1 MENSNTSG
9 QVQQADPNRNNSQ
22 IVILER
28 GTLVAQPRD
37 VTTYKPILRL
47 SSRQLMLLGLLG
59 TGAIAIAASVNHWLD
74 IRSYEETDNAYVA
87 SDTYPINT
95 RIMGQVTTVV
105 ATENQVVKKGTVLV
119 KVEPK
124 NYEAKLQKATMALA
138 VTQEQVKTALVNLR
152 AASAIRA
159 TKPQQ
164 TQILGANAAFRVE
177 AKSVE
182 VRLRKQQPKFVK
194 AQSDYER
201 LVKLNQ
207 KGIISLPT
215 LNQAK
220 SNYDVLLL
228 KRNKLVE
235 NFKGA
240 QTKLSLAQLN
250 FLDAQIKLAQEKI
263 EKAQKNFAQAQTKIA
278 QQKTEKARISPSPSD
293 KQLNLITQQKKIAAQ
308 AEQKKIATL
317 AAQQAEQQKLTAQL
331 TKQQKIIAQLVE
343 QKKLVA
349 QQAEATFKQHEYE
362 VSLLGYKAAQNAEA
376 AAKAQVKTAQ
386 YQLYYT
392 KIIAPNNGQINI
404 KRVQLGQ
411 KIQPGQT
418 LMALVQQKPWIA
430 ANFPEEQL
438 KKIKPGQSVQI
449 KINTL
454 SDKTFKGKV
463 QSILPPSKAKYYHLR
478 PPVKISFD
486 PTTLG
491 NYKSRIIPGTPAS
504 VKVNLDQNGT
514 NPKTVGVGSP
524 TKKWENKKVK

>member
-1 MENSNTSG
+1 MENSDTSG
-9 QVQQADPNRNNSQ
+9 QVQQADTNRNDSQ

-37 VTTYKPILRL
+37 VTVYKQIPRL

-59 TGAIAIAASVNHWLD
+59 TGAIAIAASVNRWLYV
-74 IRSYEETDNAYVA
+74 RSYEETDKAYVA
-87 SDTYPINT
+87 SDTYPVNT

-105 ATENQVVKKGTVLV
+105 AAENQIVKKGTVLV
-119 KVEPK
+119 KVDPK
-124 NYEAKLQKATMALA
+124 DYEAKLQKATTTLA

-152 AASAIRA
+152 AASARA

-164 TQILGANAAFRVE
+164 TQILGANAASFRVE

-228 KRNKLVE
+228 KRNQLVE

-240 QTKLSLAQLN
+240 QTKLSLAQQN

-263 EKAQKNFAQAQTKIA
+263 EKAQKNFAQAQTKIV
-278 QQKTEKARISPSPSD
+278 QQKTEKAQISPSPSD
-293 KQLNLITQQKKIAAQ
+293 TQLNLIAQ
-308 AEQKKIATL
+308 QKKIATL

-331 TKQQKIIAQLVE
+331 TQQQKIIAQLAE
-343 QKKLVA
+343 QKKLVT
-349 QQAEATFKQHEYE
+349 QQAEATFNQHEYE
-362 VSLLGYKAAQNAEA
+362 MSLLRYKAAQNAEA
-376 AAKAQVKTAQ
+376 VAKAQLKTAQ

-392 KIIAPNNGQINI
+392 KITAPNNGQINI

-411 KIQPGQT
+411 KIKPGQT

-454 SDKTFKGKV
+454 TDKTFKGKV

-491 NYKSRIIPGTPAS
+491 KYKSRIIPGTPAS
-504 VKVNLDQNGT
+504 VKVNLDQNAT
-514 NPKTVGVGSP
+514 SPKTVGVGSP